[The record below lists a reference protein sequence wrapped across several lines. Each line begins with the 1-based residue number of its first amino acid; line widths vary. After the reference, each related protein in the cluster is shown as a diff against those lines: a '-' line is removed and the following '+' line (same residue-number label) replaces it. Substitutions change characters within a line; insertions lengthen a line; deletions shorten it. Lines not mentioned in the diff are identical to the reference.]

1 MRCADRCWCRDGC
14 RAKAAALGR
23 VHGAQRRGRQARDSQ
38 QAGAQLKVS
47 DAPRG
52 DVAALP
58 PRKLLRV
65 VLGRKDRIALF
76 GGPGFVAQV
85 EHKLRAYA
93 WNVVHRHAV
102 ELVLDVREIGMDG
115 RGSRARFSSRN
126 GFARESGAV
135 FDCEGDQLHDE
146 PPFRERGRFVDHDAR
161 SASGHDAHLAVGP
174 VSEPAIDLAD
184 ARHTLLELAPGHQR
198 ALAMRLHRNHRPAA
212 SRVRVC
218 SVGNRWRHCALTWR
232 AHVDSGQIAMNSCR
246 YSPASRR
253 AWCCRH
259 SLSTDRA
266 VPSP

>member
-1 MRCADRCWCRDGC
+1 MRYADRCWCRKGR
-14 RAKAAALGR
+14 RAKAAVLGR
-23 VHGAQRRGRQARDSQ
+23 VRGAQRRGRRARDSQ
-38 QAGAQLKVS
+38 PTGAQLRVS

-65 VLGRKDRIALF
+65 VLERKDRIALF

-115 RGSRARFSSRN
+115 AGRGRASPAATASRD
-126 GFARESGAV
+126 SGAV

-146 PPFRERGRFVDHDAR
+146 PLFRMRGRFVDHDAR
-161 SASGHDAHLAVGP
+161 NAFGHDAHLAAGP

-184 ARHTLLELAPGHQR
+184 VRHTLLELAPGHQR
-198 ALAMRLHRNHRPAA
+198 ALAMRLHRNHRPTA
-212 SRVRVC
+212 SRVGVR
-218 SVGNRWRHCALTWR
+218 SVGNRWRRCALTWR
-232 AHVDSGQIAMNSCR
+232 AHANSGQIAMNACR
-246 YSPASRR
+246 YSPARRR

-259 SLSTDRA
+259 SRSTDRA